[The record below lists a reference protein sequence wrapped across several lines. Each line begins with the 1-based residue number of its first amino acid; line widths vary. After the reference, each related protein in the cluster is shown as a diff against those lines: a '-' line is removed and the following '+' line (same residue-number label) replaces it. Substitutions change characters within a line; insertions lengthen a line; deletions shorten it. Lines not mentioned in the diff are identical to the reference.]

1 MKQFAL
7 FILTYTMWL
16 TAMAQPLCHV
26 TYYDEEDGLPHS
38 HVTQLL
44 QDEQGLMWFATWN
57 GLCRYDGYDFQTFK
71 PQAGDGCNM
80 TTDRIRMFA
89 MRPDGNFVCRIDDDY
104 FLFDTRTYRFSNL
117 PQTTAEDDL
126 KHYRTSM
133 SLKEDRPIE
142 WKDAYDTRWTL
153 YVNGRLTYQRDD
165 GLTGDYPLDI
175 ELNKLTFACQDRQG
189 NLWVLGRSNGIYK
202 FTTDMQRTRRLPIE
216 PQAQVKCMFKDN
228 SQRLWV
234 ATREDGAV
242 RLYDAKS
249 MQLSGYLGA
258 DGRLHQQYTRFGAVV
273 YCMYQS
279 KDGTLWLGTKPQG
292 IYRLKETAAGTFHID
307 HLTQLPNLN
316 VYNILEDRQGRL
328 WVATLG
334 GGLCYAQ
341 QPQAANPQFV
351 VPKGYPKD
359 VAQRV
364 RYLMVEEQQQV
375 LLAATT
381 EGLIVSR
388 LEPQADRMSFRLHQR
403 EADRTQSLSSSA
415 MMDIIKAHNGRLY
428 VSTESGGV
436 NLIEDADLLKEQ
448 LTFRHYTVQNHM
460 LPSDVIMSM
469 TPMPNGRCAIVSSH
483 LVSIVD
489 STTQYRQLDTHY
501 FNADYR
507 FSEARPQMVDND
519 TWIFGLNDGAFLTTT
534 RQMERQTYQPQMV
547 LTCLEVRG
555 EKQVSEWWSIER
567 MDTLTLQPHER
578 NIKLHFAAIDYQAPE
593 RISYAF
599 RLLTAS
605 QRDTTQWNYI
615 GTNRSV
621 TLLNL
626 EPGTYRLEVRS
637 TNADGVWMDN
647 QRVLTLIVKPTF
659 WEAWYGK
666 LLMVLLIAGF
676 VAAIIY
682 TLLYIRRIKRQHRE
696 TLEKYLSLI
705 EVRGERSQVS
715 GERSEVSGEES
726 QVSGESLD
734 PMLQRVMQFVE
745 ENIANSDVNVG
756 DMASAAA
763 VSRSGLQRKVK
774 QAMGITPQDLLREA
788 RIKRACQLLRQTD
801 KTVAEVAYAC
811 GFSDPKYFSRS
822 FKQSTG
828 LSPTEYK
835 TQA

>member
-1 MKQFAL
+1 
-7 FILTYTMWL
+7 MWL

>member
-1 MKQFAL
+1 
-7 FILTYTMWL
+7 MWL

-715 GERSEVSGEES
+715 GERSEVIGEES

>member
-334 GGLCYAQ
+334 GGLYYAQ

>member
-1 MKQFAL
+1 M
-7 FILTYTMWL
+7 
-16 TAMAQPLCHV
+16 
-26 TYYDEEDGLPHS
+26 
-38 HVTQLL
+38 
-44 QDEQGLMWFATWN
+44 
-57 GLCRYDGYDFQTFK
+57 
-71 PQAGDGCNM
+71 
-80 TTDRIRMFA
+80 
-89 MRPDGNFVCRIDDDY
+89 
-104 FLFDTRTYRFSNL
+104 
-117 PQTTAEDDL
+117 
-126 KHYRTSM
+126 
-133 SLKEDRPIE
+133 
-142 WKDAYDTRWTL
+142 
-153 YVNGRLTYQRDD
+153 
-165 GLTGDYPLDI
+165 
-175 ELNKLTFACQDRQG
+175 
-189 NLWVLGRSNGIYK
+189 
-202 FTTDMQRTRRLPIE
+202 
-216 PQAQVKCMFKDN
+216 
-228 SQRLWV
+228 
-234 ATREDGAV
+234 
-242 RLYDAKS
+242 
-249 MQLSGYLGA
+249 
-258 DGRLHQQYTRFGAVV
+258 
-273 YCMYQS
+273 
-279 KDGTLWLGTKPQG
+279 
-292 IYRLKETAAGTFHID
+292 
-307 HLTQLPNLN
+307 
-316 VYNILEDRQGRL
+316 
-328 WVATLG
+328 
-334 GGLCYAQ
+334 
-341 QPQAANPQFV
+341 
-351 VPKGYPKD
+351 
-359 VAQRV
+359 

-388 LEPQADRMSFRLHQR
+388 LEPQADRMIFRLHQR
-403 EADRTQSLSSSA
+403 EADRTQSLSSSG

-460 LPSDVIMSM
+460 LPSDVVMSM
-469 TPMPNGRCAIVSSH
+469 APMPNGRCAIVSSH

-507 FSEARPQMVDND
+507 FSEARPLMVDND

-534 RQMERQTYQPQMV
+534 HQMERQTYQPQMV

-555 EKQVSEWWSIER
+555 ESSEVRGEKQVSEWWNIER

-578 NIKLHFAAIDYQAPE
+578 NITLHFAAIDYQAPE

-599 RLLTAS
+599 RLMTDG

-666 LLMVLLIAGF
+666 LLLVLLIAGF
-676 VAAIIY
+676 VAAVIY

-696 TLEKYLSLI
+696 TLEKYQSLI
-705 EVRGERSQVS
+705 EVSGKRSQVS

-726 QVSGESLD
+726 QDSGENLD

-774 QAMGITPQDLLREA
+774 QAMGITPQDLLHEA

>member
-534 RQMERQTYQPQMV
+534 SQMERQTYQPQMV